1 MAKTVAF
8 WPWWQPFN
16 SFCIQTLSF
25 FPLFHFFLLATQK
38 KLVGGYAPPDPPPP
52 SVASPE
58 VMAKS
63 QEAGA
68 QKCSLKIIVPK
79 FLKHKKDNF

>member
-1 MAKTVAF
+1 M
-8 WPWWQPFN
+8 
-16 SFCIQTLSF
+16 L
-25 FPLFHFFLLATQK
+25 
-38 KLVGGYAPPDPPPP
+38 PPTPPP